1 MPACGF
7 RRTTA
12 DGPSRVAPVRAELT
26 HPLRA
31 AQLERYL
38 HQRIPLSRALGVH
51 VVHLDPQL
59 VRLSAPLAP
68 NLNHRQT
75 AFGGSVASLA
85 ILAGWSWLLAR
96 VADRSPLPRLVIQE
110 QTVEYLAPIDA
121 LFEAACPAPPDAAWR
136 RFVRALDGRGRGRVE
151 LTAEVT
157 CGGRVAARFRGL
169 FVALAATAADE
180 A

>member
-1 MPACGF
+1 
-7 RRTTA
+7 
-12 DGPSRVAPVRAELT
+12 VRAELT
-26 HPLRA
+26 APVRA
-31 AQLERYL
+31 GELERYL
-38 HQRIPLSRALGVH
+38 HERIPLSRAIAVRVVH
-51 VVHLDPQL
+51 VGPEF

-121 LFEAACPAPPDAAWR
+121 LFEAECAAPTDAAWQ
-136 RFVRALDGRGRGRVE
+136 RFVRALDGRGRGR
-151 LTAEVT
+151 LALAADVT
-157 CGGRVAARFRGL
+157 CGGRVAARFRGQ
-169 FVALAATAADE
+169 FVAMAAASADGT
-180 A
+180 

>member
-1 MPACGF
+1 M
-7 RRTTA
+7 
-12 DGPSRVAPVRAELT
+12 RAEPT

-31 AQLERYL
+31 ADLERYL
-38 HQRIPLSRALGVH
+38 HERIPLSRALAVR
-51 VVHLDPQL
+51 VVHAGPEL

-85 ILAGWSWLLAR
+85 ILACWSWLLVR

-110 QTVEYLAPIDA
+110 QTVKYVLPIDA
-121 LFEAACPAPPDAAWR
+121 LFEAACPAPPDAAWQ
-136 RFVRALDGRGRGRVE
+136 RFVRALDGRGRGRLE
-151 LTAEVT
+151 LSADVT

-169 FVALAATAADE
+169 FVAMSAAPADNP
-180 A
+180 